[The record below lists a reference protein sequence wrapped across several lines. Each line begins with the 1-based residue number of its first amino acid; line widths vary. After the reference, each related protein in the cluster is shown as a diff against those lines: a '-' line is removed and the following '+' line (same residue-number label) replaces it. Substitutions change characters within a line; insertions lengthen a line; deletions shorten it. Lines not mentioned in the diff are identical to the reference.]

1 MGTGYRRGVNLKRV
15 LTPGWLLGIIAVV
28 AFAVAC
34 FMLLAP
40 WQLGKN
46 DSLNARNDRLV
57 EASEADPVPVA
68 EALDAEDPASFEWH
82 FVSATGRFD
91 DDPAHQILTRLRPVD
106 GNQVYQVLSPFETD
120 DGRTLLLNRGWVPV
134 GEAGA
139 IGDIPPAPS
148 GEVDITARFRQAE
161 PQPAEPTE
169 IRGVNTV
176 KTFNVAEISALPQFA
191 DVDLAPQYL
200 QLNGGQPGALGAIP
214 TPAIESGPYLSYGLQ
229 WIAFG
234 ILAPAALIYFV
245 TSEMRNRR
253 GRPLL
258 SRLGEERRPAD
269 ASPATAGASAGA
281 DGAADADGAAPPT
294 DEDASA
300 ESDEKAAAR
309 EENEVL
315 TDRYGG
321 ERIRAEQ
328 RRARRN
334 RSRI

>member
-1 MGTGYRRGVNLKRV
+1 MNLKRV
-15 LTPGWLLGIIAVV
+15 LTPGWLLGIIAVI

-57 EASEADPVPVA
+57 EATESDPVPVG

-91 DDPAHQILTRLRPVD
+91 DDPQHQILVRLRPVD

-120 DGRTLLLNRGWVPV
+120 DGRTLLINRGWVPV
-134 GEAGA
+134 GAAGA
-139 IGDIPPAPS
+139 IGDIPPVPS
-148 GEVDITARFRQAE
+148 GEVEITARFRQAE
-161 PQPAEPTE
+161 SQPAEPTE
-169 IRGVNTV
+169 IRGADTV
-176 KTFNVAEISALPQFA
+176 KTFNVAEISALPEFS

-200 QLNGGQPGALGAIP
+200 QLNGDQPGALGEIP

-245 TSEMRNRR
+245 ATELRNRR
-253 GRPLL
+253 SRPLL
-258 SRLGEERRPAD
+258 SRPGEPRSSAGSSPTSASTSAD
-269 ASPATAGASAGA
+269 AKDGTPSTA
-281 DGAADADGAAPPT
+281 
-294 DEDASA
+294 EDAPAERTSA
-300 ESDEKAAAR
+300 EDENA
-309 EENEVL
+309 VL
-315 TDRYGG
+315 ADRYGG

>member
-1 MGTGYRRGVNLKRV
+1 MNLKRV
-15 LTPGWLLGIIAVV
+15 LTPGWLLGIIAVI

-46 DSLNARNDRLV
+46 DSLNARNDRLI
-57 EASEADPVPVA
+57 EASESDPVPVA

-91 DDPAHQILTRLRPVD
+91 SDPRHQILVRLRPVD
-106 GNQVYQVLSPFETD
+106 GNQVYQVLSPFETT
-120 DGRTLLLNRGWVPV
+120 DGRTLLINRGWVPV
-134 GEAGA
+134 GAAGA
-139 IGDIPPAPS
+139 IGDIPPAPN
-148 GEVDITARFRQAE
+148 GEVSITARFRQSE

-169 IRGVNTV
+169 IRGVDTV
-176 KTFNVAEISALPQFA
+176 KTFNVNEISALPELA

-200 QLNGGQPGALGAIP
+200 QLNSGQPGALGAIP

-245 TSEMRNRR
+245 TSELRNRR
-253 GRPLL
+253 TRPVLP
-258 SRLGEERRPAD
+258 RPGQDSSANTESEPSTVD
-269 ASPATAGASAGA
+269 LKSAGQRA
-281 DGAADADGAAPPT
+281 
-294 DEDASA
+294 DEDGNDAL
-300 ESDEKAAAR
+300 AA
-309 EENEVL
+309 
-315 TDRYGG
+315 RYGG
-321 ERIRAEQ
+321 QRVRAEQ

>member
-15 LTPGWLLGIIAVV
+15 LTPGWLLGIIAVI

-57 EASEADPVPVA
+57 EASEADPVPVD

-91 DDPAHQILTRLRPVD
+91 DDPQHQILVRLRPVD
-106 GNQVYQVLSPFETD
+106 GNQVYQVLSPFETN

-134 GEAGA
+134 GAAGA
-139 IGDIPPAPS
+139 IGDIPPVPG

-169 IRGVNTV
+169 IRGVDTV
-176 KTFNVAEISALPQFA
+176 KTFNVNEISALPQFA

-245 TSEMRNRR
+245 ASELRNRR
-253 GRPLL
+253 GRSLL
-258 SRLGEERRPAD
+258 PRPERERPAAD
-269 ASPATAGASAGA
+269 TSPAAASTPADSGGGTPAPGENAPSERTSPQDEGA
-281 DGAADADGAAPPT
+281 
-294 DEDASA
+294 
-300 ESDEKAAAR
+300 
-309 EENEVL
+309 VL
-315 TDRYGG
+315 ADRYGG

>member
-1 MGTGYRRGVNLKRV
+1 MNLKRV
-15 LTPGWLLGIIAVV
+15 LTPGWLLGIIAVI

-46 DSLNARNDRLV
+46 DSLNARNDRLI
-57 EASEADPVPVA
+57 EASESDPVPVD

-91 DDPAHQILTRLRPVD
+91 SDPRHQILVRLRPVD
-106 GNQVYQVLSPFETD
+106 GNQVYQVLIPFETT
-120 DGRTLLLNRGWVPV
+120 DGRTLLINRGWVPV
-134 GEAGA
+134 GAAGA
-139 IGDIPPAPS
+139 IGDIPPAPN
-148 GEVDITARFRQAE
+148 GEVSITARFRQSE

-169 IRGVNTV
+169 IRGVDTV
-176 KTFNVAEISALPQFA
+176 KTFNVSEISALPELA

-200 QLNGGQPGALGAIP
+200 QLNSGQPGALGAIP

-245 TSEMRNRR
+245 TSELRNRR
-253 GRPLL
+253 NRPLL
-258 SRLGEERRPAD
+258 SRPGQDSSANTEPEPSSVD
-269 ASPATAGASAGA
+269 QKSAGQRA
-281 DGAADADGAAPPT
+281 HEDGNDALAA
-294 DEDASA
+294 
-300 ESDEKAAAR
+300 
-309 EENEVL
+309 
-315 TDRYGG
+315 RYGG
-321 ERIRAEQ
+321 ERVRAEQ

>member
-1 MGTGYRRGVNLKRV
+1 MNLKRV
-15 LTPGWLLGIIAVV
+15 LTPGWLLGIIAVI

-46 DSLNARNDRLV
+46 DSLNARNDRLI
-57 EASEADPVPVA
+57 EASESDPVPVA

-91 DDPAHQILTRLRPVD
+91 SDPRHQILVRLRPVD
-106 GNQVYQVLSPFETD
+106 GNQVYQVLSPFETT
-120 DGRTLLLNRGWVPV
+120 DGRTLLINRGWVPV
-134 GEAGA
+134 GAAGA
-139 IGDIPPAPS
+139 IGDIPPAPN
-148 GEVDITARFRQAE
+148 GEVSITARFRQSE

-169 IRGVNTV
+169 IRGVDTV
-176 KTFNVAEISALPQFA
+176 KTFNVNEISALPELA

-200 QLNGGQPGALGAIP
+200 QLNSGQPGALGAIP

-245 TSEMRNRR
+245 TSELRNRR
-253 GRPLL
+253 NRPVLP
-258 SRLGEERRPAD
+258 RPGQDSSANTESEPSTVD
-269 ASPATAGASAGA
+269 LKTAGQRA
-281 DGAADADGAAPPT
+281 
-294 DEDASA
+294 DEDGNDAL
-300 ESDEKAAAR
+300 AAR
-309 EENEVL
+309 
-315 TDRYGG
+315 YGR
-321 ERIRAEQ
+321 ERVRAEQ